1 MNADLVG
8 QLTSAST
15 AAHDAIREGHP
26 VWTAWTLDL
35 PVMVPALIVGF
46 FYARGL
52 TQWKDRHR
60 QHPAWRVA
68 CYYLGLATLVLSIV
82 SPLDSLGAHHF
93 FMHMIQHELIM
104 LVAIPLALLGAPT
117 TPVLRGMPK
126 WLRLGVVAGVASDS
140 IARAIWRFLT
150 QPLIALALYTGVLI
164 AWHLV
169 PEWYDAA
176 VRNPNVHYVQHISFA
191 ATAFLFW
198 WNVIDPAPLRASMGY
213 LLRMAYVVAA
223 TTAQS
228 VIAALL
234 TLSTR
239 PLYDVYETARPIF
252 HLSPLSDQELGG
264 LIMWVP
270 GQMLH
275 LIVIGVLFGVWAVQ
289 SERRQQELEA
299 REDEALAR
307 QGRSVRIAHDA

>member
-1 MNADLVG
+1 MNADLGG
-8 QLTSAST
+8 QHTTVST
-15 AAHDAIREGHP
+15 AAHDSIREGHP
-26 VWTAWTLDL
+26 IWTAWTLDL
-35 PVMVPALIVGF
+35 PVIVPAVIVGF

-52 TQWKDRHR
+52 TVWKDRHR
-60 QHPAWRVA
+60 HHPVWRAA

-93 FMHMIQHELIM
+93 FMHMIQHEVIM

-126 WLRLGVVAGVASDS
+126 WLRLGVVAGLAGDS

-150 QPLIALALYTGVLI
+150 QPLIALTLYTGVLV

-169 PEWYDAA
+169 PGWYDAA
-176 VRNPNVHYVQHISFA
+176 VRDPNVHYLQHISFA

-198 WNVIDPAPLRASMGY
+198 WNVIDPAPLHASMGY
-213 LLRMAYVVAA
+213 LLRMGYVVAA
-223 TTAQS
+223 TTVQS

-234 TLSTR
+234 TLSDR
-239 PLYDVYETARPIF
+239 PLYDVYLTARPIF
-252 HLSPLSDQELGG
+252 DLSPLSDQELGG

-270 GQMLH
+270 GQVLH
-275 LIVIGVLFGVWAVQ
+275 LAVVGALFGVWAVK
-289 SERRQQELEA
+289 SERKQRELEA
-299 REDEALAR
+299 REDEALTR
-307 QGRSVRIAHDA
+307 QGRSVGIAHDA